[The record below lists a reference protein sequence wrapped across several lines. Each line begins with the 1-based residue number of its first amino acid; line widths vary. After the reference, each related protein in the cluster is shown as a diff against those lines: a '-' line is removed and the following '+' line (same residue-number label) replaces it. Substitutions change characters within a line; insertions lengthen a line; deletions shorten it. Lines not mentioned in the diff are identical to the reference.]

1 MYRVRGAMLA
11 LIALTLPLAGCKK
24 ENVTE
29 KYHPATLEESG
40 QPGIMRVRLD
50 ARAAERIGL
59 ETTQI
64 REEMVELDS
73 GEYAQ
78 RKVIPY
84 SAIMYDKKGHTW
96 TYTNPETLVFV
107 RAPIEVEEVDEDTV
121 ILAEGP
127 PAGTTIV
134 TVGAALL
141 MGVEHKN
148 GN

>member
-1 MYRVRGAMLA
+1 MSRVRSAMVA

-24 ENVTE
+24 DHVSETH
-29 KYHPATLEESG
+29 HPATMEESG
-40 QPGIMRVRLD
+40 QEGIMRVRLE

-59 ETTQI
+59 ETDQV

-73 GEYAQ
+73 GEFAQ

-84 SAIMYDKKGHTW
+84 GAIMYDKKGHTW
-96 TYTNPETLVFV
+96 TYTNPEPLVFV
-107 RAPIEVEEVDEDTV
+107 RAPIEIEEIDEDTV

-134 TVGAALL
+134 TVGAAML

-148 GN
+148 GH